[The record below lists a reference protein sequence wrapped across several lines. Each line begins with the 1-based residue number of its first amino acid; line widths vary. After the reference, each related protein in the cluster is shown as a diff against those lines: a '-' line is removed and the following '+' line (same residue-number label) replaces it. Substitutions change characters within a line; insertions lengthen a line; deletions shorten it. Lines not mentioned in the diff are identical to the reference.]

1 MLIYRFFVVIFFLFF
16 NNILY
21 AKSYPS
27 IPNDIDTE
35 TICPKKEKFGHV
47 VIVIDQTSQLDQAQK
62 KFITNQVFSKEFY
75 SKYEPFTKFS
85 YILINDKKPTENDL
99 IFSKCRPKDK
109 NGFFDNAT
117 QVKIYN
123 DEFFDNTSEISKKM
137 FGSNNYSNNS
147 LIYETIEWVLNAKEL
162 DFTDSQPVREII
174 IVSDLMQNSEK
185 LNLYKLCSF
194 KCPSFTEIIKNN
206 SGFKNDMDKY
216 FTQKQKKENSKIS
229 MSLIALDT
237 CDTKKRDLDSLIEFW
252 DNLFKYHE
260 LNVKE
265 KKRQPWVT
273 DKSNCKI

>member
-1 MLIYRFFVVIFFLFF
+1 MRIYRFFVVIFFLFF

-27 IPNDIDTE
+27 IPNDIDKE
-35 TICPKKEKFGHV
+35 TICPKKEKFGHI
-47 VIVIDQTSQLDQAQK
+47 VILIDQTSQLDEAQK
-62 KFITNQVFSKEFY
+62 KFIINQVFSKEFY
-75 SKYEPFTKFS
+75 LKYESFTKFS

-109 NGFFDNAT
+109 NDFFDNSA
-117 QVKIYN
+117 QVKMYN
-123 DEFFDNTSEISKKM
+123 DEFFSSSSEISKKI

-162 DFTDSQPVREII
+162 DFTDTQPVKEII
-174 IVSDLMQNSEK
+174 IVSDFMQNSEK